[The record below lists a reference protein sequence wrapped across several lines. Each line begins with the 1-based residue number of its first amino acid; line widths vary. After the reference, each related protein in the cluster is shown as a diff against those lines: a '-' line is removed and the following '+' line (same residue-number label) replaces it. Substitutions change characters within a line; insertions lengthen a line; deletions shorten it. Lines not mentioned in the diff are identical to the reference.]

1 MQRQYGLRLFKCDRL
16 GCPFFRT
23 GFEAK
28 SERDRHMRTHDRPY
42 KCDRPNCDFSH
53 MGFGSQA
60 RLNVHLQYH
69 EKHGKSLVAHI
80 AHPVDSND
88 NEDVELIIIDAV
100 KADDLD
106 LVRDFIADVPRF
118 SKKLLRQAVVS
129 SSCEML
135 EVLLEACN
143 SGQNV
148 EYSVLADAVRADNV
162 EATRLLLNRGASVNS
177 SFEVRGC
184 IYHAMKNRSPEMI
197 KVLMPYSSIREA
209 SFDATLFMMIPLLPD
224 ISQEARTIQCLSLLR
239 GWTEIKKVL
248 ENCFVGNAQRC
259 FSIAIAEYLLQHGV
273 NVNTRTQTDRTSLFF
288 ASRYKSKRAAELMKL
303 LLEYGADPRMA
314 SGPRD
319 RPIADRPG
327 PRNISKWFGISWEQ
341 LVEESQQKHAASSKI
356 KP

>member
-1 MQRQYGLRLFKCDRL
+1 
-16 GCPFFRT
+16 
-23 GFEAK
+23 
-28 SERDRHMRTHDRPY
+28 MRTHDRPY

-69 EKHGKSLVAHI
+69 EKQGKSPVAHI

-143 SGQNV
+143 SGQEV
-148 EYSVLADAVRADNV
+148 ESSVLADAVKADNL

-177 SFEVRGC
+177 FFEVRGC

-197 KVLMPYSSIREA
+197 KVLMASSSVREA
-209 SFDATLFMMIPLLPD
+209 SFIAIFDMLPLLPD

-239 GWTEIKKVL
+239 GWTKSEKVL
-248 ENCFVGNAQRC
+248 EYCFVGNAQRC
-259 FSIAIAEYLLQHGV
+259 CSIAIAEYLLQHGV
-273 NVNTRTQTDRTSLFF
+273 DVNTSTENGRISLYL
-288 ASRYKSKRAAELMKL
+288 ASHSKSKRAAELMKF
-303 LLEYGADPRMA
+303 LLESGADPRMA

-319 RPIADRPG
+319 RPVADRPG

-341 LVEESQQKHAASSKI
+341 LVEESQQKHATSLKI
-356 KP
+356 KPQ